1 VAESCAF
8 IFGGA
13 LPELQSVDRVL
24 FKTPVDIGD
33 LVRFGARVVATSQPP
48 SPSNPSSPAQAQAQ
62 AQAKAKAVVEVTAQV
77 VQPALQR
84 SHISNVFTFVFAFGP
99 DLSRPLKRVLPAS
112 WEEAVLVTQQERR
125 LRQDA

>member
-13 LPELQSVDRVL
+13 LPELQSVDKVL

-48 SPSNPSSPAQAQAQ
+48 SPSNTSNLAQAQTK
-62 AQAKAKAVVEVTAQV
+62 AKAKAVVEVTAQV

-125 LRQDA
+125 LRQDT